1 MDLASLDAFLAIAD
15 SGSFSAAGERLH
27 LTQPAVSKRIAVL
40 EGQLGRRLFDRIGR
54 EVALT
59 EAGQALLPRARRILA
74 ELDDSRRALD
84 NLDAEVGGRLSLA
97 TSHHI
102 GPHRLPPLLRAFS
115 HEHPQ
120 AALDLQFLDSEQAWA
135 QVLHG
140 RVELALTTLG
150 PAAAPLRTLP
160 VWDDPLEFVVAPD
173 HPLAARD
180 DVTLA
185 DLAAHPAV
193 LPDADTF
200 THRIVADRFAAAG
213 LALTLRMTTN
223 AMETLKMLASVG
235 LAWSVLPHTLLDA
248 QTTVLRVPG
257 VQLRRQLGCVT
268 HAGRTLSNA
277 ARAFMALLDDA
288 ARTGGD

>member
-74 ELDDSRRALD
+74 ELDDTRRALD

-102 GPHRLPPLLRAFS
+102 GLHRLPPLLRAFS
-115 HEHPQ
+115 RGHPR

-150 PAAAPLRTLP
+150 PATPPLLATRL
-160 VWDDPLEFVVAPD
+160 WDDPLCFVAAPR
-173 HPLAARD
+173 HPLARKARP
-180 DVTLA
+180 TLA
-185 DLAAHPAV
+185 DLSAYPAV
-193 LPDADTF
+193 LPDPGTF

-248 QTTVLRVPG
+248 QTKVLRVPG
-257 VQLRRQLGCVT
+257 VQLRRQLGHVT

-277 ARAFMALLDDA
+277 ARAFMALLDEA
-288 ARTGGD
+288 ARTGH

>member
-15 SGSFSAAGERLH
+15 SGGFSAAGERLH
-27 LTQPAVSKRIAVL
+27 LTQPAVSKRIAAL
-40 EGQLGRRLFDRIGR
+40 EAQLGRRLFDRIGR

-74 ELDDSRRALD
+74 ELDDTRRALD

-102 GPHRLPPLLRAFS
+102 GLHRLPPLLRAFS
-115 HEHPQ
+115 RGHPR

-150 PAAAPLRTLP
+150 PAAAPLRAVP
-160 VWDDPLEFVVAPD
+160 VWDDRLEFVVAPD
-173 HPLAARD
+173 HPLAARGE
-180 DVTLA
+180 VALA
-185 DLAAHPAV
+185 ELAAHPAV
-193 LPDADTF
+193 LPDAGTF

-248 QTTVLRVPG
+248 QTKVLRVPG
-257 VQLRRQLGCVT
+257 VQLRRQLGHVT

-277 ARAFMALLDDA
+277 ARAFMALLDVA
-288 ARTGGD
+288 ARTGRD